1 MVRFCNVNAE
11 WFEWA
16 PFHNRNLEVYDFNR
30 LLQPFSRSSFNELVK
45 RERERDF
52 KMMDLNERTN
62 LTPLDRLTIVMGCVK
77 RVIFLETE
85 ITAYDNR
92 SSKIMCFSS
101 LTPNEQDCKAS
112 KLLDY

>member
-1 MVRFCNVNAE
+1 MISTDFY
-11 WFEWA
+11 
-16 PFHNRNLEVYDFNR
+16 NLF
-30 LLQPFSRSSFNELVK
+30 LGLVSMNWS
-45 RERERDF
+45 RERGRDF

-62 LTPLDRLTIVMGCVK
+62 LTPLDRLTIVMDCVK

-101 LTPNEQDCKAS
+101 LNPNEQDCKAL